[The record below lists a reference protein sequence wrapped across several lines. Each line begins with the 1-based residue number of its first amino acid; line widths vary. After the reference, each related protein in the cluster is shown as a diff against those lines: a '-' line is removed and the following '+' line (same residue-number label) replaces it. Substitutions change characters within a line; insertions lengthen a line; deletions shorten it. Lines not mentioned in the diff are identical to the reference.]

1 MKEVWVKIECWR
13 RHLIEDDEVEEVKM
27 IMENDSQ
34 KSYDE
39 LISIYDQNKR
49 QEYDNEKLLPKG
61 GNSRHNVEIKDV
73 KSGSLIW
80 RN

>member
-13 RHLIEDDEVEEVKM
+13 RHLIEDGKVEEVKM
-27 IMENDSQ
+27 IMENGNQ
-34 KSYDE
+34 KSYDG

-49 QEYDNEKLLPKG
+49 QEYDNEKLLPKSE
-61 GNSRHNVEIKDV
+61 NSRYNVEIKDV